1 MHSEIRFFLLLLLT
15 LSSKTKLSL
24 LKGVGHPVTQR
35 SVIAPYEDLFFP
47 PELCSESPGQSPMAN
62 NAGASW
68 LESSYQVCRMQ
79 RALEGMLARSS
90 YVGPLSANGFSN
102 PSLSFTTTPA
112 LRMAKGAMAVLYPGK
127 VLIWHTLVP
136 IFISQPKTKPFIC
149 RHGLSHPC
157 S

>member
-1 MHSEIRFFLLLLLT
+1 
-15 LSSKTKLSL
+15 
-24 LKGVGHPVTQR
+24 
-35 SVIAPYEDLFFP
+35 
-47 PELCSESPGQSPMAN
+47 
-62 NAGASW
+62 
-68 LESSYQVCRMQ
+68 
-79 RALEGMLARSS
+79 MLARSS